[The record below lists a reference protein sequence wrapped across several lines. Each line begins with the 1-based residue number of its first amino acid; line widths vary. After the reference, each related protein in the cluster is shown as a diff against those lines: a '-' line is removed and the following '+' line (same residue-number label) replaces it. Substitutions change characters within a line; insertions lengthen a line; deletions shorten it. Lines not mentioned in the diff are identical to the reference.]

1 MTEKAKEI
9 VTARGRPSGIAIT
22 MTVTAV
28 ITAKVKSVKVAPSQG
43 FLKVARVLSKITLPS
58 PRMRAKMKNLNP
70 ILANWLAIASSF
82 YCKGV

>member
-28 ITAKVKSVKVAPSQG
+28 ITANVKSVKVAPSQG
-43 FLKVARVLSKITLPS
+43 LAKGARVLS
-58 PRMRAKMKNLNP
+58 
-70 ILANWLAIASSF
+70 
-82 YCKGV
+82 

>member
-28 ITAKVKSVKVAPSQG
+28 ITAKLKSVKVAPSHG
-43 FLKVARVLSKITLPS
+43 LALGARVLSKTHLPT
-58 PRMRAKMKNLNP
+58 PRRRAKRKNLKP
-70 ILANWLAIASSF
+70 ILASWLAIPSSF
-82 YCKGV
+82 CCRGV